1 MHEVPIT
8 AKVIN
13 LRKVKWN
20 SFQPNFFILF
30 QPGVLDEAPAT
41 YLASMGGLNK
51 MERMNYQN
59 LIVKEFPNVSV
70 IDVTRTV
77 ERVLKIS
84 DQMVLA
90 LRFMAY
96 LSIMAGLVV
105 VFSIARHEVE
115 GRLWELNLL
124 KVLGAK
130 FNDIQKMIQIE
141 FAVLGI
147 YAGIFGVGVS
157 LIMSYG
163 IAWWF
168 FENLWKWTWQTS
180 LASVVGVTALSV
192 TVAWIATRRT
202 LRTSPLNL
210 LRSS

>member
-1 MHEVPIT
+1 M
-8 AKVIN
+8 
-13 LRKVKWN
+13 
-20 SFQPNFFILF
+20 
-30 QPGVLDEAPAT
+30 
-41 YLASMGGLNK
+41 
-51 MERMNYQN
+51 
-59 LIVKEFPNVSV
+59 
-70 IDVTRTV
+70 
-77 ERVLKIS
+77 
-84 DQMVLA
+84 
-90 LRFMAY
+90 
-96 LSIMAGLVV
+96 
-105 VFSIARHEVE
+105 
-115 GRLWELNLL
+115 L

-157 LIMSYG
+157 LMMSYG

-180 LASVVGVTALSV
+180 LASVVGVTVLSV

-202 LRTSPLNL
+202 LSTSPLNL

>member
-1 MHEVPIT
+1 MGLQYDWNSDLPAEVSLEERFAERMGLKLGDLLTFNVHEVPIV

-30 QPGVLDEAPAT
+30 QPGVLDDAPAT
-41 YLASMGGLNK
+41 YLASMGGLDK
-51 MERMNYQN
+51 LERMNYQN

-96 LSIMAGLVV
+96 LSIMA
-105 VFSIARHEVE
+105 
-115 GRLWELNLL
+115 
-124 KVLGAK
+124 
-130 FNDIQKMIQIE
+130 
-141 FAVLGI
+141 
-147 YAGIFGVGVS
+147 
-157 LIMSYG
+157 
-163 IAWWF
+163 
-168 FENLWKWTWQTS
+168 
-180 LASVVGVTALSV
+180 
-192 TVAWIATRRT
+192 
-202 LRTSPLNL
+202 
-210 LRSS
+210 

>member
-1 MHEVPIT
+1 MIGTIQEMTPMSNLQEFLT
-8 AKVIN
+8 VIAQVDQ
-13 LRKVKWN
+13 L
-20 SFQPNFFILF
+20 
-30 QPGVLDEAPAT
+30 
-41 YLASMGGLNK
+41 
-51 MERMNYQN
+51 NYQN
-59 LIVKEFPNVSV
+59 LIVNEFPNVSV

-77 ERVLKIS
+77 ERILKIS

-105 VFSIARHEVE
+105 VFSIARHEVQ

-130 FNDIQKMIQIE
+130 FSDIQKMIQIE

-147 YAGIFGVGVS
+147 SAGLFGVGLS

-168 FENLWKWTWQTS
+168 FENIWK
-180 LASVVGVTALSV
+180 
-192 TVAWIATRRT
+192 
-202 LRTSPLNL
+202 
-210 LRSS
+210 